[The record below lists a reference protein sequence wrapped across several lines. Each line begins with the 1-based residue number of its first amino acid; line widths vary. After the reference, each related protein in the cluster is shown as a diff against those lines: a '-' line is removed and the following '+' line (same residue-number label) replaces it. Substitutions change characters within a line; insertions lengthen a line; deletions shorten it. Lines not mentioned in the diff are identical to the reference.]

1 MTDTYTYCWLDS
13 CLLDSDGRIFLDR
26 DGDAF
31 GDVLR
36 YLCGGKD
43 FLLEL
48 MNHLV
53 IVMELLVVIMF
64 LIHHHAAGS
73 LMSRNH
79 PMDMAGGSAG
89 AGGLTNHH
97 PSSTMLSNNTNAHH
111 EKWIDCADYE
121 QRQIIMDYTN

>member
-1 MTDTYTYCWLDS
+1 MMTDTYTYRWLDS

-36 YLCGGKD
+36 YLRGGKD

-53 IVMELLVVIMF
+53 ILMELLLMLVVVI
-64 LIHHHAAGS
+64 I
-73 LMSRNH
+73 
-79 PMDMAGGSAG
+79 
-89 AGGLTNHH
+89 
-97 PSSTMLSNNTNAHH
+97 
-111 EKWIDCADYE
+111 III
-121 QRQIIMDYTN
+121 IIMRLPELLPGRLSQCCTRYTFILPVDWSEIPSTASGRLYLSALYSAISSACT